1 MNRTGEVFING
12 LDAFDNWGISFTDKS
27 LSTLMEPEPLKN
39 PVENKSTTMD
49 GKQTRKEAQPKVD
62 ERDITLAVQLYAV
75 SRSDLFSK
83 LKAFKTELKKRRIVI
98 RTKYEPG
105 VYYRCDYLSCTQ
117 YTSFHRGMATFSLKL
132 NEPNP
137 NNRSEK
143 DTDDYENTAI

>member
-1 MNRTGEVFING
+1 MDRTGEVFIND
-12 LDAFDNWGISFTDKS
+12 LDAFGNWGVSFTDKS

-49 GKQTRKEAQPKVD
+49 GKQTRKETQPKVD
-62 ERDITLAVQLYAV
+62 ERDLTLAFQLYAKN
-75 SRSDLFSK
+75 RIELFAK

-105 VYYRCDYLSCTQ
+105 VFYRLDYQSCTQ

-137 NNRSEK
+137 NNRSKK
-143 DTDDYENTAI
+143 DADDYENTAI